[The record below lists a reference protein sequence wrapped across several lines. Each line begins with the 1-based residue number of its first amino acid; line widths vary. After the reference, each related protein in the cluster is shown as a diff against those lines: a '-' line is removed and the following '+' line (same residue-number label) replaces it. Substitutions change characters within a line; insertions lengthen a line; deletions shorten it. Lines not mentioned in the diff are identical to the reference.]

1 MRSMLKKSAAGVLS
15 LPFALIGLAFFSAH
29 TPSDIEYPVVNHNLK
44 AKPLKIGQSFKVL
57 SWNLQYCGSR
67 KHNFFYD
74 GGAAVHVPRSDVVET
89 MEKIQDVLEAE
100 RPEIAFLQEVDR
112 DSARTAR
119 IDQVRALIEYRSD
132 VSWSSTPYHRSPFV
146 PAPFA
151 NPLGKID
158 LHLALASAFKLTEVE
173 RRQLALLDEP
183 KLRQMFNLK
192 RALQTAKIPIHKTK
206 RHLYIAQTHLS
217 AFSYG
222 DGTLKKQIGEIIAWI
237 DTIPSGEPWL
247 LAGDFNMLP
256 PADDPSRLQEGHLY
270 ADTDPPIDLLVPKF
284 KTLFKDLLAEESRT
298 YFPFGA
304 EAPDRKID
312 YVFYGGPLEV
322 LEQRVIQRT
331 ESDHLPIVGEFKIS
345 Q

>member
-1 MRSMLKKSAAGVLS
+1 M
-15 LPFALIGLAFFSAH
+15 
-29 TPSDIEYPVVNHNLK
+29 
-44 AKPLKIGQSFKVL
+44 
-57 SWNLQYCGSR
+57 
-67 KHNFFYD
+67 
-74 GGAAVHVPRSDVVET
+74 
-89 MEKIQDVLEAE
+89 
-100 RPEIAFLQEVDR
+100 
-112 DSARTAR
+112 
-119 IDQVRALIEYRSD
+119 
-132 VSWSSTPYHRSPFV
+132 
-146 PAPFA
+146 
-151 NPLGKID
+151 
-158 LHLALASAFKLTEVE
+158 
-173 RRQLALLDEP
+173 P
-183 KLRQMFNLK
+183 KNN
-192 RALQTAKIPIHKTK
+192 
-206 RHLYIAQTHLS
+206 LYIAQTHLS